1 MHYELKDHAWCS
13 CLPECRYL
21 LAVGRTLV
29 HPSARPGHQ
38 VCILCV
44 DAMRVVATHHGP
56 AQLLVVRTRPGH
68 ARCAARPQTTVLAR
82 PGRPPCQR
90 ELCCQ
95 PVSARWPEINL
106 ISFYIFYL
114 IKFKFKFKNS
124 YQIEYLYK
132 IYETSSVRFLNSSSI
147 HEKYK
152 TKQ

>member
-1 MHYELKDHAWCS
+1 
-13 CLPECRYL
+13 LPECRYL
-21 LAVGRTLV
+21 VAVGRTLV

-82 PGRPPCQR
+82 PGGPPCQR

-124 YQIEYLYK
+124 YQIEYLYT
-132 IYETSSVRFLNSSSI
+132 IYETTSVRFLNSSSI